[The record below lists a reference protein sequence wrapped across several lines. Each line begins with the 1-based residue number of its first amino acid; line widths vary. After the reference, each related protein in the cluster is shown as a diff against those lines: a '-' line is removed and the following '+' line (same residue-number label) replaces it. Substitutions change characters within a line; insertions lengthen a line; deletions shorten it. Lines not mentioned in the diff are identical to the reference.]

1 MSETNVRP
9 VLFKH
14 AFWNNVIIET
24 IAGVCTLIIA
34 LLVQQFVGHRVLGWE
49 TVVILA
55 LSVVVFSLLSA
66 AYLQW
71 YRHRRP
77 DDGYLLIGIIDF
89 VLRLLVTSGIALLLV
104 SNTTLLSIIIGAAIT
119 SVLLFVFE
127 KPWQPGM
134 TDAQLQEASKK
145 SVELGVQMLEEERV
159 KHAEARN
166 KIALQH
172 ASEGKTDTPRST
184 SLTFSSLIVANM
196 LMEAVYDVVTFLLAL
211 MLQWWMLCTI
221 TGWRT
226 LLVIFLGN
234 MLFSCASAAV
244 MVLMGALKADQQKCP
259 TKSWTFLTIAVLL
272 RLLIFGVLAWL
283 LTPSLA
289 WVSVVVGI
297 VITYVLTLFY
307 KMLAS
312 ICKQMKAKV

>member
-9 VLFKH
+9 VLFKD
-14 AFWNNVIIET
+14 AFWGYVITET
-24 IAGVCTLIIA
+24 VAGICTLIIS

-49 TVVILA
+49 TVAILA

-104 SNTTLLSIIIGAAIT
+104 SDITLLSIIIGAAIT

-159 KHAEARN
+159 KRAEARN
-166 KIALQH
+166 IIALQH
-172 ASEGKTDTPRST
+172 ASEGKTGTPRGM

-196 LMEAVYDVVTFLLAL
+196 LIEAVCDVATFLLAL
-211 MLQWWMLCTI
+211 ILQWWMLGSI
-221 TGWRT
+221 VGWRT

-234 MLFSCASAAV
+234 MLFSCAAAAV
-244 MVLMGALKADQQKCP
+244 MVLMGALKADQQKCL
-259 TKSWTFLTIAVLL
+259 TKSWPFLVIVVLL

-283 LTPSLA
+283 LTPSLV
-289 WVSVVVGI
+289 WVSVVFGI
-297 VITYVLTLFY
+297 VLTDIVIVI
-307 KMLAS
+307 KHHPWRRTAV
-312 ICKQMKAKV
+312 AA

>member
-1 MSETNVRP
+1 MSETKVRP
-9 VLFKH
+9 VLFKD
-14 AFWNNVIIET
+14 AFWGYVITET
-24 IAGVCTLIIA
+24 VAGICTLIIA

-104 SNTTLLSIIIGAAIT
+104 SNITLLSIIIGAAIT

-127 KPWQPGM
+127 KSWQPGM

-159 KHAEARN
+159 KRAEARN
-166 KIALQH
+166 MIALQH
-172 ASEGKTDTPRST
+172 ESASKTDTSRGV

-196 LMEAVYDVVTFLLAL
+196 LMEAVCDVATFLLAL
-211 MLQWWMLCTI
+211 ILQWWMLGSI
-221 TGWRT
+221 VGWRT

-234 MLFSCASAAV
+234 MLFSCAAAAV
-244 MVLMGALKADQQKCP
+244 MVLMGALKADQQKCL
-259 TKSWTFLTIAVLL
+259 TKSWPFLVIVVLL

-283 LTPSLA
+283 LTPSLV
-289 WVSVVVGI
+289 WVSVVFGI
-297 VITYVLTLFY
+297 VLTDIVIVI
-307 KMLAS
+307 KHHPWRRTAV
-312 ICKQMKAKV
+312 AA

>member
-1 MSETNVRP
+1 MSETKVRP

-14 AFWNNVIIET
+14 AFWSNVITET
-24 IAGVCTLIIA
+24 VAGICTLIIA

-119 SVLLFVFE
+119 SVLMFVLE

-159 KHAEARN
+159 KRAEARN

-172 ASEGKTDTPRST
+172 TSVGKTGTPRGV

-196 LMEAVYDVVTFLLAL
+196 LMEAVYAVVTFLLAL
-211 MLQWWMLCTI
+211 MLQWWMLGTI
-221 TGWRT
+221 AGWRT
-226 LLVIFLGN
+226 LLVIFFGN
-234 MLFSCASAAV
+234 MLFSCAAAAIMV
-244 MVLMGALKADQQKCP
+244 MMGALKADQQKCL
-259 TKSWTFLTIAVLL
+259 TKSWPFLVIVVLL

-289 WVSVVVGI
+289 WVSVVVSI
-297 VITYVLTLFY
+297 VLTNIVLVI
-307 KMLAS
+307 KWHPRRRTAVD
-312 ICKQMKAKV
+312 A

>member
-1 MSETNVRP
+1 MMSETNVRP
-9 VLFKH
+9 VLFKD
-14 AFWNNVIIET
+14 AFWGYVITET
-24 IAGVCTLIIA
+24 VAGICTLIIA

-71 YRHRRP
+71 NRRRRP
-77 DDGYLLIGIIDF
+77 DDRSGDLLRGIIDF
-89 VLRLLVTSGIALLLV
+89 VLRLLVTSAIASLLV
-104 SNTTLLSIIIGAAIT
+104 SDTTLLSLILGAAIT

-159 KHAEARN
+159 KRAEARN
-166 KIALQH
+166 MIALQH
-172 ASEGKTDTPRST
+172 ASEGKTDTPRGT

-196 LMEAVYDVVTFLLAL
+196 LIEAVCDVATFLLAL
-211 MLQWWMLCTI
+211 MLQWWMLGSI
-221 TGWRT
+221 VGWST
-226 LLVIFLGN
+226 LLVIFFGN
-234 MLFSCASAAV
+234 MLFSCAAAAV
-244 MVLMGALKADQQKCP
+244 MVLMGALKADQQKCL
-259 TKSWTFLTIAVLL
+259 TKSWPFLVIVVLL

-289 WVSVVVGI
+289 WVSVVVGVVLTDI
-297 VITYVLTLFY
+297 VIVIKHHPWRRTAVS
-307 KMLAS
+307 A
-312 ICKQMKAKV
+312 

>member
-1 MSETNVRP
+1 MSEKNVRP

-14 AFWNNVIIET
+14 AFWDNVIIET
-24 IAGVCTLIIA
+24 VAGICTLIIA

-55 LSVVVFSLLSA
+55 LSVVVFSLLST

-119 SVLLFVFE
+119 SVLMFVFE
-127 KPWQPGM
+127 KPWQRGM

-159 KHAEARN
+159 KRAEVRN
-166 KIALQH
+166 MIALQH
-172 ASEGKTDTPRST
+172 ASAGETDTSRGV

-196 LMEAVYDVVTFLLAL
+196 LMEAVCDVVTFLLAL
-211 MLQWWMLCTI
+211 MLQWWMLGTI
-221 TGWRT
+221 FGWRT

-234 MLFSCASAAV
+234 MLFSCAAAAV
-244 MVLMGALKADQQKCP
+244 MVLMGALKADQQKCL
-259 TKSWTFLTIAVLL
+259 TKSLPFLVIVVLL

-283 LTPSLA
+283 FTPSLV
-289 WVSVVVGI
+289 WVSVVFGI
-297 VITYVLTLFY
+297 VLTDIVLVIKHHPWKRT
-307 KMLAS
+307 AV
-312 ICKQMKAKV
+312 AA

>member
-1 MSETNVRP
+1 MSETNARP

-14 AFWNNVIIET
+14 AFWDNVIIE
-24 IAGVCTLIIA
+24 IVAGICTLIIA

-104 SNTTLLSIIIGAAIT
+104 SDITLLSIIIGAAIT
-119 SVLLFVFE
+119 SVLMFVFE

-159 KHAEARN
+159 KRAEVRN
-166 KIALQH
+166 MIALQH
-172 ASEGKTDTPRST
+172 ESAGKTDTSRGV

-196 LMEAVYDVVTFLLAL
+196 LMEAVCDVVTFLLAL
-211 MLQWWMLCTI
+211 MLQWWMLGTI
-221 TGWRT
+221 AGWRT

-234 MLFSCASAAV
+234 MLFSCAAAAV
-244 MVLMGALKADQQKCP
+244 MVLMGALKADQQKCL
-259 TKSWTFLTIAVLL
+259 TKSRPFLVIVVLL

-283 LTPSLA
+283 LTPSLV
-289 WVSVVVGI
+289 WVSVVFGI
-297 VITYVLTLFY
+297 VLTDIVLV
-307 KMLAS
+307 
-312 ICKQMKAKV
+312 IKQHPQR

>member
-9 VLFKH
+9 VLFKD
-14 AFWNNVIIET
+14 AFWGYVITET
-24 IAGVCTLIIA
+24 VAGICTLIIA
-34 LLVQQFVGHRVLGWE
+34 LLVQQFVGHHVLGWE

-71 YRHRRP
+71 NRHRRP
-77 DDGYLLIGIIDF
+77 DDRSGDLLRGIIDF

-104 SNTTLLSIIIGAAIT
+104 SDTTLLSIIIGAAIT

-127 KPWQPGM
+127 KPWQTGM

-159 KHAEARN
+159 KRAEARN
-166 KIALQH
+166 IIALQH
-172 ASEGKTDTPRST
+172 ASEGKTGTPRGT

-196 LMEAVYDVVTFLLAL
+196 LIEAVCDVATFLLAL

-221 TGWRT
+221 AGWRT
-226 LLVIFLGN
+226 LLVVFLGS
-234 MLFSCASAAV
+234 MLFSCAAAAV
-244 MVLMGALKADQQKCP
+244 MVLMGALKADQQKCL
-259 TKSWTFLTIAVLL
+259 TKSWPFLAIVVLL

-283 LTPSLA
+283 LTPSLV
-289 WVSVVVGI
+289 WVSVVFGI
-297 VITYVLTLFY
+297 VLTDIVIVI
-307 KMLAS
+307 KHHPWRRTAV
-312 ICKQMKAKV
+312 AA

>member
-1 MSETNVRP
+1 MSEANVRP

-14 AFWNNVIIET
+14 AFWDNVIIET
-24 IAGVCTLIIA
+24 VAGVCTLIIA

-66 AYLQW
+66 ACLQW

-104 SNTTLLSIIIGAAIT
+104 SDITLLSIIIGAAIT
-119 SVLLFVFE
+119 SVLMFVFE

-145 SVELGVQMLEEERV
+145 SAELGVQMLEEERV
-159 KHAEARN
+159 KRGEARN
-166 KIALQH
+166 MIALQH
-172 ASEGKTDTPRST
+172 ESAGKTDTSRGV

-196 LMEAVYDVVTFLLAL
+196 LMEAVYDVVIFLLAL
-211 MLQWWMLCTI
+211 MLQWWMLGSI
-221 TGWRT
+221 AGWRT

-234 MLFSCASAAV
+234 ILFSCAAAAV
-244 MVLMGALKADQQKCP
+244 MVLMGALKTDQQKCP
-259 TKSWTFLTIAVLL
+259 TKSWSFLTTAVLL

-289 WVSVVVGI
+289 WISVVVGI
-297 VITYVLTLFY
+297 VLTDIIFV
-307 KMLAS
+307 
-312 ICKQMKAKV
+312 IKQHPWRRTAVAA

>member
-1 MSETNVRP
+1 MSEANVRP

-14 AFWNNVIIET
+14 AFWDNVIIET
-24 IAGVCTLIIA
+24 VAGICTLIIS

-104 SNTTLLSIIIGAAIT
+104 SDITLLSIIIGAAIT
-119 SVLLFVFE
+119 SVLMFVFE

-159 KHAEARN
+159 KRAEVRN
-166 KIALQH
+166 MIALQH
-172 ASEGKTDTPRST
+172 ASEVKTDTPRGV

-196 LMEAVYDVVTFLLAL
+196 LMEAVCDVVIFVLAL
-211 MLQWWMLCTI
+211 MLQWWVLGTI
-221 TGWRT
+221 FGWRT
-226 LLVIFLGN
+226 LLVMFLGN
-234 MLFSCASAAV
+234 MLFSCVAAAV
-244 MVLMGALKADQQKCP
+244 MVLMGALNADQQKCL
-259 TKSWTFLTIAVLL
+259 TKSWTFLVIVVLL

-283 LTPSLA
+283 LTPSLV

-297 VITYVLTLFY
+297 VLTDIILV
-307 KMLAS
+307 
-312 ICKQMKAKV
+312 IKQHPWKRTAVDA

>member
-1 MSETNVRP
+1 MMSEMNVRP

-14 AFWNNVIIET
+14 AFWGHVITET
-24 IAGVCTLIIA
+24 VAGIFTLIIA

-55 LSVVVFSLLSA
+55 LSVVVFSLLST

-71 YRHRRP
+71 DRHRRP
-77 DDGYLLIGIIDF
+77 DDGSGDLLIGIIDF
-89 VLRLLVTSGIALLLV
+89 VLRLLVTSGIASLLV

-145 SVELGVQMLEEERV
+145 SVELGVQILEEERV
-159 KHAEARN
+159 KRAEVRN
-166 KIALQH
+166 MVALQH
-172 ASEGKTDTPRST
+172 ASAGKTGTPRGT

-196 LMEAVYDVVTFLLAL
+196 LMEAVCDVATFLLAL

-221 TGWRT
+221 AGCRT

-234 MLFSCASAAV
+234 MLFSCAAAAV
-244 MVLMGALKADQQKCP
+244 MVLMGALKADQQKYL
-259 TKSWTFLTIAVLL
+259 TKSWPFLAIVVLL

-297 VITYVLTLFY
+297 VLTDIVLVI
-307 KMLAS
+307 K
-312 ICKQMKAKV
+312 

>member
-14 AFWNNVIIET
+14 AFWGHVITET
-24 IAGVCTLIIA
+24 VASVCTLIIS
-34 LLVQQFVGHRVLGWE
+34 LLVQQFVGHSVLGWE

-55 LSVVVFSLLSA
+55 LSVVVFSLLST

-71 YRHRRP
+71 DRHRRP
-77 DDGYLLIGIIDF
+77 DDGSGDLLIGIIDF

-159 KHAEARN
+159 KRAEVRN

-172 ASEGKTDTPRST
+172 ASEGKTDTPRDV

-196 LMEAVYDVVTFLLAL
+196 LMEAVYAVVTFLLAL
-211 MLQWWMLCTI
+211 MLQWWMLSTI
-221 TGWRT
+221 AGWST

-234 MLFSCASAAV
+234 MLFSCAAAAV
-244 MVLMGALKADQQKCP
+244 MVLMGALKADQQKCL
-259 TKSWTFLTIAVLL
+259 TKSWPFLVIVVLL

-283 LTPSLA
+283 ITPSLA

-297 VITYVLTLFY
+297 VLTNIVLVIKWHPRRRT
-307 KMLAS
+307 AV
-312 ICKQMKAKV
+312 AA

>member
-9 VLFKH
+9 VLFKD
-14 AFWNNVIIET
+14 AFWGYVITET
-24 IAGVCTLIIA
+24 VAGICTLIIA

-66 AYLQW
+66 ACLQW

-104 SNTTLLSIIIGAAIT
+104 SDITLLSIIIGAAIT

-159 KHAEARN
+159 KRAEVRN
-166 KIALQH
+166 MIALQH
-172 ASEGKTDTPRST
+172 ASAGKTDTPRGV

-196 LMEAVYDVVTFLLAL
+196 LMEAVYAVVTFVLAL
-211 MLQWWMLCTI
+211 MLQWWMLGTI
-221 TGWRT
+221 AGWRT

-234 MLFSCASAAV
+234 MLFSCAAAAI
-244 MVLMGALKADQQKCP
+244 MVLMGALKADQQKCL
-259 TKSWTFLTIAVLL
+259 TKSWPFLVIVVLL

-297 VITYVLTLFY
+297 VLTNIVLVT
-307 KMLAS
+307 KRHPWRRTAV
-312 ICKQMKAKV
+312 AA

>member
-14 AFWNNVIIET
+14 AFWDNVIIET
-24 IAGVCTLIIA
+24 VAGVCTLIIA

-104 SNTTLLSIIIGAAIT
+104 SNITLLSIIIGAAIT

-159 KHAEARN
+159 KRAEVRN
-166 KIALQH
+166 MIALQH
-172 ASEGKTDTPRST
+172 ESAGKTDTSGGV

-196 LMEAVYDVVTFLLAL
+196 LIEAVCDVVTFLLAL
-211 MLQWWMLCTI
+211 MLQWWMLGTI
-221 TGWRT
+221 AGWRT
-226 LLVIFLGN
+226 LLVMFLGN
-234 MLFSCASAAV
+234 MLFSCAAAAV
-244 MVLMGALKADQQKCP
+244 MVLMGALKADQQRCL
-259 TKSWTFLTIAVLL
+259 TKSWSFLVIVLL
-272 RLLIFGVLAWL
+272 FRLLIFGVLAWL
-283 LTPSLA
+283 LTPSLV
-289 WVSVVVGI
+289 WVSVVFGI
-297 VITYVLTLFY
+297 VLTDIVLVIKHHPWRRT
-307 KMLAS
+307 AV
-312 ICKQMKAKV
+312 AA

>member
-9 VLFKH
+9 VLFKD
-14 AFWNNVIIET
+14 AFWGYVITET
-24 IAGVCTLIIA
+24 VASVCTLIIA

-89 VLRLLVTSGIALLLV
+89 ALRLLVTSGIASLLV
-104 SNTTLLSIIIGAAIT
+104 SDITLLSIILGAAIT

-159 KHAEARN
+159 KRAEVRN

-172 ASEGKTDTPRST
+172 ASAGKTDTPRST

-196 LMEAVYDVVTFLLAL
+196 LMEAVYDVVIFVFAL
-211 MLQWWMLCTI
+211 MLQWWMLGSI
-221 TGWRT
+221 AGWRT

-234 MLFSCASAAV
+234 ILFSCAAAVV

-259 TKSWTFLTIAVLL
+259 TKSWPFLTISVLL

-289 WVSVVVGI
+289 WISVVVGI
-297 VITYVLTLFY
+297 VLTDIIFV
-307 KMLAS
+307 
-312 ICKQMKAKV
+312 IKQHPKR

>member
-1 MSETNVRP
+1 MITETV
-9 VLFKH
+9 VS
-14 AFWNNVIIET
+14 
-24 IAGVCTLIIA
+24 VCTLIIS

-66 AYLQW
+66 ACLQW

-104 SNTTLLSIIIGAAIT
+104 SDITLLSIIIGAAIT
-119 SVLLFVFE
+119 SVLMFVFE

-159 KHAEARN
+159 KRAEVRN
-166 KIALQH
+166 MIALQH
-172 ASEGKTDTPRST
+172 ASEVKTDTPRGV

-196 LMEAVYDVVTFLLAL
+196 LMEAVCDVATFLLAL
-211 MLQWWMLCTI
+211 ILQWWMLGSI
-221 TGWRT
+221 VGWRT

-234 MLFSCASAAV
+234 MLFSCAAAAV
-244 MVLMGALKADQQKCP
+244 MVLMGALKADQQKCL
-259 TKSWTFLTIAVLL
+259 TKSWPFLVIVVLL

-283 LTPSLA
+283 LTPSLV
-289 WVSVVVGI
+289 WVSVVAGI
-297 VITYVLTLFY
+297 VLTDIVIVI
-307 KMLAS
+307 KHHPWRRTAV
-312 ICKQMKAKV
+312 AA

>member
-1 MSETNVRP
+1 MMSETNVRP

-14 AFWNNVIIET
+14 AFWDNVIIET
-24 IAGVCTLIIA
+24 VAGICTLIIS

-89 VLRLLVTSGIALLLV
+89 ALRLLVTSGIALLLV
-104 SNTTLLSIIIGAAIT
+104 SNITLLSIIIGAAIT
-119 SVLLFVFE
+119 SVLMFVFE

-159 KHAEARN
+159 KRAEVRN
-166 KIALQH
+166 TIALQH
-172 ASEGKTDTPRST
+172 ASAGKTDTSRGV

-196 LMEAVYDVVTFLLAL
+196 LMEAVCDIVTFLLAL
-211 MLQWWMLCTI
+211 MLQWWMLGTI
-221 TGWRT
+221 FGWRT

-234 MLFSCASAAV
+234 MLFSCVAAAV
-244 MVLMGALKADQQKCP
+244 MVLMGALKADQQKCL
-259 TKSWTFLTIAVLL
+259 TKSLPFLVIVVLL

-297 VITYVLTLFY
+297 VLTDIVLVI
-307 KMLAS
+307 K
-312 ICKQMKAKV
+312 

>member
-14 AFWNNVIIET
+14 AFWGHVITET
-24 IAGVCTLIIA
+24 VAGVCTLIIA

-104 SNTTLLSIIIGAAIT
+104 SNITLLSIIIGAAIT

-159 KHAEARN
+159 KRAEARN
-166 KIALQH
+166 MIALQH
-172 ASEGKTDTPRST
+172 ASAGETGTPRGT

-196 LMEAVYDVVTFLLAL
+196 LMEAVCDVATFLLAL

-221 TGWRT
+221 AGWST
-226 LLVIFLGN
+226 LLVIFFGN
-234 MLFSCASAAV
+234 MLFSCAAAAI
-244 MVLMGALKADQQKCP
+244 MVLMGALKADQQKCL
-259 TKSWTFLTIAVLL
+259 TKSWPFLVIVVLL

-297 VITYVLTLFY
+297 VLTNIVLV
-307 KMLAS
+307 
-312 ICKQMKAKV
+312 IKQHPKR

>member
-14 AFWNNVIIET
+14 AFWDNVIIET
-24 IAGVCTLIIA
+24 VASICTLIIS
-34 LLVQQFVGHRVLGWE
+34 LLVQQFLGHRVLGWE

-55 LSVVVFSLLSA
+55 LSIVVFSLLSA

-159 KHAEARN
+159 KRAEVRN
-166 KIALQH
+166 MIALQH
-172 ASEGKTDTPRST
+172 ASAGKTDTSRGV

-196 LMEAVYDVVTFLLAL
+196 LMEAVCDVVTFLLAL
-211 MLQWWMLCTI
+211 MLQWWMLGTI
-221 TGWRT
+221 FGWRT
-226 LLVIFLGN
+226 LLVMFLGN
-234 MLFSCASAAV
+234 MLFSCVAAAV
-244 MVLMGALKADQQKCP
+244 MVLMGALKADQQKCA
-259 TKSWTFLTIAVLL
+259 TRSWSFLTIAVLL

-283 LTPSLA
+283 LTPSLV

-297 VITYVLTLFY
+297 VLTDIILV
-307 KMLAS
+307 
-312 ICKQMKAKV
+312 IKQHPWKRTAVEA

>member
-14 AFWNNVIIET
+14 AFWDNVIIET
-24 IAGVCTLIIA
+24 VAGICTLIIS
-34 LLVQQFVGHRVLGWE
+34 LLVQQLVGHRVLGWE

-104 SNTTLLSIIIGAAIT
+104 SNTTLLSIIIGAAVT
-119 SVLLFVFE
+119 SVLMFVFE

-159 KHAEARN
+159 KRAEVRN
-166 KIALQH
+166 TIALQH
-172 ASEGKTDTPRST
+172 ASAGKTDTSRGV

-196 LMEAVYDVVTFLLAL
+196 LMEAVCDVVTFLFAL
-211 MLQWWMLCTI
+211 MLQWWMLGTI
-221 TGWRT
+221 FGWRT

-234 MLFSCASAAV
+234 MLFSCVAAAV
-244 MVLMGALKADQQKCP
+244 MVLMGALKADQQKCL
-259 TKSWTFLTIAVLL
+259 TKSLPFLVIVVLL

-283 LTPSLA
+283 LTPSLV

-297 VITYVLTLFY
+297 VLTDIVLVI
-307 KMLAS
+307 K
-312 ICKQMKAKV
+312 

>member
-1 MSETNVRP
+1 MSEANVRP

-14 AFWNNVIIET
+14 AFWDNVIIET
-24 IAGVCTLIIA
+24 VAGICTLIIS

-66 AYLQW
+66 ACLQW

-104 SNTTLLSIIIGAAIT
+104 SDITLLSIIIGAAIT
-119 SVLLFVFE
+119 SVLMFVFE

-159 KHAEARN
+159 KRAEVRN
-166 KIALQH
+166 MIALQH
-172 ASEGKTDTPRST
+172 ASEVKTDTPRGV

-196 LMEAVYDVVTFLLAL
+196 LMEAVCDVVIFVLAL
-211 MLQWWMLCTI
+211 MLQWWVLGTI
-221 TGWRT
+221 FGWRT
-226 LLVIFLGN
+226 LLVMFLGN
-234 MLFSCASAAV
+234 MLFSCVAAAV
-244 MVLMGALKADQQKCP
+244 MVLMGALKADQQKCL
-259 TKSWTFLTIAVLL
+259 TKSLPFLVIVVLL

-289 WVSVVVGI
+289 WISVVVGI
-297 VITYVLTLFY
+297 VLTNIILVI
-307 KMLAS
+307 KWNP
-312 ICKQMKAKV
+312 KR

>member
-14 AFWNNVIIET
+14 AFWDNVIIET
-24 IAGVCTLIIA
+24 VAGICTLIIA
-34 LLVQQFVGHRVLGWE
+34 LLVQQFVGHHVLGWE

-89 VLRLLVTSGIALLLV
+89 VLRLLVTSGIASLLV

-127 KPWQPGM
+127 KSWQPGM

-159 KHAEARN
+159 KRAEVRN
-166 KIALQH
+166 MIALQH
-172 ASEGKTDTPRST
+172 ASAGKTGTSRGV

-196 LMEAVYDVVTFLLAL
+196 LMEAVCDVVTFLLAL
-211 MLQWWMLCTI
+211 MLQLWMLGTI
-221 TGWRT
+221 GGWRT
-226 LLVIFLGN
+226 LLVMFLGN
-234 MLFSCASAAV
+234 MLFSCVAAAV

-259 TKSWTFLTIAVLL
+259 TKSWSFLTISVLL

-297 VITYVLTLFY
+297 VLTDIVLV
-307 KMLAS
+307 
-312 ICKQMKAKV
+312 IKQHPWRRTAVAA

>member
-1 MSETNVRP
+1 MSEANVRP

-14 AFWNNVIIET
+14 AFWDNVIIET
-24 IAGVCTLIIA
+24 VAGICTLIIS

-66 AYLQW
+66 ACLQW

-104 SNTTLLSIIIGAAIT
+104 SDITLLSIIIGAAIT

-159 KHAEARN
+159 KRAEARN
-166 KIALQH
+166 MIALQH
-172 ASEGKTDTPRST
+172 ASEVKTDTPRGV

-196 LMEAVYDVVTFLLAL
+196 LMEAVCDVVIFVLAL
-211 MLQWWMLCTI
+211 MLQWWVLGTI
-221 TGWRT
+221 FGWRT
-226 LLVIFLGN
+226 LLVMFLGN
-234 MLFSCASAAV
+234 MLFSCVAAAV
-244 MVLMGALKADQQKCP
+244 MVLMGALNADQQKCL
-259 TKSWTFLTIAVLL
+259 TKSWTFLVIVVLL

-283 LTPSLA
+283 LTPSLV

-297 VITYVLTLFY
+297 VLTDIILV
-307 KMLAS
+307 
-312 ICKQMKAKV
+312 IKQHPWKRTAVEA

>member
-1 MSETNVRP
+1 MSETNARP

-14 AFWNNVIIET
+14 AFWDNVIIE
-24 IAGVCTLIIA
+24 IVAGICTLIIA

-134 TDAQLQEASKK
+134 TDAQLQEASQK

-159 KHAEARN
+159 KRAEARN
-166 KIALQH
+166 MIALQH
-172 ASEGKTDTPRST
+172 VGEGKTGTPRGV

-196 LMEAVYDVVTFLLAL
+196 LMEAVYAVVTFLLAL

-221 TGWRT
+221 AGWST

-234 MLFSCASAAV
+234 MLFSCAAAAV
-244 MVLMGALKADQQKCP
+244 MVLMGALKADQQKCL
-259 TKSWTFLTIAVLL
+259 TKSWPFLVIVVLL

-283 LTPSLA
+283 LAPSLVC
-289 WVSVVVGI
+289 VSVVVGI
-297 VITYVLTLFY
+297 VLTNIVLVIKWHPRRRT
-307 KMLAS
+307 AV
-312 ICKQMKAKV
+312 AA

>member
-1 MSETNVRP
+1 MSEANVRP

-14 AFWNNVIIET
+14 AFWDNVIIET
-24 IAGVCTLIIA
+24 VAGVCTLIIA

-66 AYLQW
+66 ACLQW

-104 SNTTLLSIIIGAAIT
+104 SDITLLSIIIGAAIT

-134 TDAQLQEASKK
+134 TDTQLQEASKK

-159 KHAEARN
+159 KRGEARN
-166 KIALQH
+166 MIALQH
-172 ASEGKTDTPRST
+172 ESAGKTDTSRGV

-196 LMEAVYDVVTFLLAL
+196 LMESVCDVVIFVFAL
-211 MLQWWMLCTI
+211 MLQWWMLGSI
-221 TGWRT
+221 AGWRT

-234 MLFSCASAAV
+234 ILFSCAAAVV

-259 TKSWTFLTIAVLL
+259 TKSWPFLTISVLL

-297 VITYVLTLFY
+297 VLTDIVLF
-307 KMLAS
+307 
-312 ICKQMKAKV
+312 IKQHPWRRTAVEA

>member
-9 VLFKH
+9 VLFKD
-14 AFWNNVIIET
+14 AFWGYVITET
-24 IAGVCTLIIA
+24 VAGICTLIIA
-34 LLVQQFVGHRVLGWE
+34 LLVQQFVGHHVLGWE

-71 YRHRRP
+71 NRRRRP
-77 DDGYLLIGIIDF
+77 DDRSGDLLRGIIDF
-89 VLRLLVTSGIALLLV
+89 VLRLLVTSAIASLLV
-104 SNTTLLSIIIGAAIT
+104 SDITLLSIIIGAAIT

-159 KHAEARN
+159 KRAEARN
-166 KIALQH
+166 IIALQH
-172 ASEGKTDTPRST
+172 ASEGKTDTPRGT

-196 LMEAVYDVVTFLLAL
+196 LIEAVCDVATFLLAL
-211 MLQWWMLCTI
+211 MLQWWMLGSI
-221 TGWRT
+221 VGWST
-226 LLVIFLGN
+226 LLVIFFGN
-234 MLFSCASAAV
+234 MLFSCAAAAV
-244 MVLMGALKADQQKCP
+244 MVLMGALKADQQKCL
-259 TKSWTFLTIAVLL
+259 TKSWPFLAIVVLL

-283 LTPSLA
+283 LTPSLV
-289 WVSVVVGI
+289 WVSVVAGI
-297 VITYVLTLFY
+297 VLTDIVIVI
-307 KMLAS
+307 KHHPWRRTAV
-312 ICKQMKAKV
+312 AA

>member
-1 MSETNVRP
+1 M
-9 VLFKH
+9 
-14 AFWNNVIIET
+14 IIET
-24 IAGVCTLIIA
+24 VAGICTLIIS

-66 AYLQW
+66 ACLQW

-104 SNTTLLSIIIGAAIT
+104 SDITLLSIIIGAAIT
-119 SVLLFVFE
+119 SVLMFVFE

-159 KHAEARN
+159 KRAEVRN
-166 KIALQH
+166 MIALQH
-172 ASEGKTDTPRST
+172 ASEVKTDTPRGV

-196 LMEAVYDVVTFLLAL
+196 LMEAVCDVVIFVLAL
-211 MLQWWMLCTI
+211 MLQWWVLGTI
-221 TGWRT
+221 FGWRT
-226 LLVIFLGN
+226 LLVMFLGN
-234 MLFSCASAAV
+234 MLFSCVAAAV
-244 MVLMGALKADQQKCP
+244 MVLMGALKADQQKCL
-259 TKSWTFLTIAVLL
+259 TKSLPFLVIVVLL

-289 WVSVVVGI
+289 WISVVVGI
-297 VITYVLTLFY
+297 VLTNIILVI
-307 KMLAS
+307 KWNT
-312 ICKQMKAKV
+312 KR

>member
-1 MSETNVRP
+1 MGETNVRP
-9 VLFKH
+9 VLFKD
-14 AFWNNVIIET
+14 AFWCYVITET
-24 IAGVCTLIIA
+24 VAGICTLIIA

-71 YRHRRP
+71 DRRRRP
-77 DDGYLLIGIIDF
+77 DDRPGDLLRGIIDF

-104 SNTTLLSIIIGAAIT
+104 SNITLLSIIIGAAIT

-159 KHAEARN
+159 KRAEARN
-166 KIALQH
+166 MIALQH
-172 ASEGKTDTPRST
+172 ASEGKTDTPRGT

-196 LMEAVYDVVTFLLAL
+196 LIEAVCDVATFLLAL
-211 MLQWWMLCTI
+211 ILQWWMRVVSLAGERYSSYSWAICY
-221 TGWRT
+221 
-226 LLVIFLGN
+226 FL
-234 MLFSCASAAV
+234 ARR
-244 MVLMGALKADQQKCP
+244 
-259 TKSWTFLTIAVLL
+259 L
-272 RLLIFGVLAWL
+272 RLWL
-283 LTPSLA
+283 
-289 WVSVVVGI
+289 
-297 VITYVLTLFY
+297 
-307 KMLAS
+307 
-312 ICKQMKAKV
+312 

>member
-1 MSETNVRP
+1 MSEANVRP

-14 AFWNNVIIET
+14 AFWDNVIIET
-24 IAGVCTLIIA
+24 VAGICTLIIS

-66 AYLQW
+66 ACLQW

-104 SNTTLLSIIIGAAIT
+104 SDITLLSIIIGAAIT
-119 SVLLFVFE
+119 SVLMFVFE

-145 SVELGVQMLEEERV
+145 SAELGVQMLEEERV
-159 KHAEARN
+159 KRGEARN
-166 KIALQH
+166 MIALQH
-172 ASEGKTDTPRST
+172 ESAGKTDTSRGV

-196 LMEAVYDVVTFLLAL
+196 LMEAVCDVVTFLFAL
-211 MLQWWMLCTI
+211 MLQWWMLGTI
-221 TGWRT
+221 FGWRT

-234 MLFSCASAAV
+234 MLFSCVAAAV
-244 MVLMGALKADQQKCP
+244 MVLMGALKADQQKCL
-259 TKSWTFLTIAVLL
+259 TKSLPFLVIVVLL

-283 LTPSLA
+283 LTPSLV

-297 VITYVLTLFY
+297 VLTDIVLVI
-307 KMLAS
+307 K
-312 ICKQMKAKV
+312 

>member
-14 AFWNNVIIET
+14 AFWDNVIIET
-24 IAGVCTLIIA
+24 VAGICTLIIS

-66 AYLQW
+66 ACLQW

-104 SNTTLLSIIIGAAIT
+104 SDITLLSIIIGAAIT
-119 SVLLFVFE
+119 SVLMFVFE

-159 KHAEARN
+159 KRAEARN
-166 KIALQH
+166 MIALQH
-172 ASEGKTDTPRST
+172 ASEGKTDTPRGT

-196 LMEAVYDVVTFLLAL
+196 LMEAVYAVVTFLLAL
-211 MLQWWMLCTI
+211 MLQLWMLGTI
-221 TGWRT
+221 AGWST

-234 MLFSCASAAV
+234 MLFSCAASAI
-244 MVLMGALKADQQKCP
+244 MILMGALKADQQKCL
-259 TKSWTFLTIAVLL
+259 TKSWPFLVIVVLL

-283 LTPSLA
+283 LIPGLA

-297 VITYVLTLFY
+297 VLTNIVLVIKWHPRRRT
-307 KMLAS
+307 AV
-312 ICKQMKAKV
+312 AA

>member
-1 MSETNVRP
+1 MSETNARP

-14 AFWNNVIIET
+14 AFWDNVIIE
-24 IAGVCTLIIA
+24 IVAGICTLIIA

-104 SNTTLLSIIIGAAIT
+104 SDITLLSIIIGAAIT
-119 SVLLFVFE
+119 SVLMFVFE

-159 KHAEARN
+159 KRAEVRN
-166 KIALQH
+166 MIALQH
-172 ASEGKTDTPRST
+172 ESAGKTDTSRGV

-196 LMEAVYDVVTFLLAL
+196 LMEAVCDVVTFLLAL
-211 MLQWWMLCTI
+211 MLQWWMLGTI
-221 TGWRT
+221 AGWRT
-226 LLVIFLGN
+226 LLVMFLGN
-234 MLFSCASAAV
+234 MLFSCVAAAV
-244 MVLMGALKADQQKCP
+244 MVLMGALKADQQKCL
-259 TKSWTFLTIAVLL
+259 TKSRPFLVIVVLL

-283 LTPSLA
+283 LTPSLV
-289 WVSVVVGI
+289 WVSVVFGI
-297 VITYVLTLFY
+297 VLTDIVLV
-307 KMLAS
+307 
-312 ICKQMKAKV
+312 IKQHPQR

>member
-14 AFWNNVIIET
+14 AFWDNVIIET
-24 IAGVCTLIIA
+24 VAGVCTLIIA

-104 SNTTLLSIIIGAAIT
+104 SNITLLSIIIGAAIT

-159 KHAEARN
+159 KRAEARN
-166 KIALQH
+166 MIALQH
-172 ASEGKTDTPRST
+172 ASAGKTDTPRGV
-184 SLTFSSLIVANM
+184 SLTVSSLIVANM
-196 LMEAVYDVVTFLLAL
+196 LMEAVYAVVTFLLAL

-221 TGWRT
+221 AGWST
-226 LLVIFLGN
+226 LLVIFFGN
-234 MLFSCASAAV
+234 MLFSCAAAAI
-244 MVLMGALKADQQKCP
+244 MVLMGALKADQQKCL
-259 TKSWTFLTIAVLL
+259 TKSWPFLVIVVLL

-283 LTPSLA
+283 LAPSLVC
-289 WVSVVVGI
+289 VSVVVGI
-297 VITYVLTLFY
+297 VLTNIVLVIKWHPRRRT
-307 KMLAS
+307 AV
-312 ICKQMKAKV
+312 AA

>member
-14 AFWNNVIIET
+14 AFWGHVITET
-24 IAGVCTLIIA
+24 VAGICTLIIS

-55 LSVVVFSLLSA
+55 LSVVVFSLLST

-71 YRHRRP
+71 DRRRRP

-134 TDAQLQEASKK
+134 TDAQLHEASKK

-159 KHAEARN
+159 KRAEARN

-172 ASEGKTDTPRST
+172 ASEGKTGTPRST

-196 LMEAVYDVVTFLLAL
+196 LMEAVYAVVTFLLAL
-211 MLQWWMLCTI
+211 MLQWWMLGTI
-221 TGWRT
+221 AGWRT

-234 MLFSCASAAV
+234 MLFSCAASAV
-244 MVLMGALKADQQKCP
+244 MVLMGALKADQQKCL
-259 TKSWTFLTIAVLL
+259 TKSWPFLVIVVLL

-283 LTPSLA
+283 LTPSLV

-297 VITYVLTLFY
+297 VLTNIILVI
-307 KMLAS
+307 KWNPRRRTAV
-312 ICKQMKAKV
+312 AA

>member
-14 AFWNNVIIET
+14 AFWGHVITET
-24 IAGVCTLIIA
+24 VAGICTLIIA

-77 DDGYLLIGIIDF
+77 EDGYLLIGIIDF

-104 SNTTLLSIIIGAAIT
+104 SDIALLSIIIGAAIT

-134 TDAQLQEASKK
+134 TDAQLQEASQKA
-145 SVELGVQMLEEERV
+145 VELGVQMLEEERV
-159 KHAEARN
+159 KRAR
-166 KIALQH
+166 
-172 ASEGKTDTPRST
+172 
-184 SLTFSSLIVANM
+184 
-196 LMEAVYDVVTFLLAL
+196 
-211 MLQWWMLCTI
+211 
-221 TGWRT
+221 
-226 LLVIFLGN
+226 
-234 MLFSCASAAV
+234 
-244 MVLMGALKADQQKCP
+244 
-259 TKSWTFLTIAVLL
+259 
-272 RLLIFGVLAWL
+272 
-283 LTPSLA
+283 
-289 WVSVVVGI
+289 
-297 VITYVLTLFY
+297 
-307 KMLAS
+307 
-312 ICKQMKAKV
+312 

>member
-1 MSETNVRP
+1 MMSETNVRP

-14 AFWNNVIIET
+14 AFWDNVIIET
-24 IAGVCTLIIA
+24 VAGICTLIIS

-66 AYLQW
+66 ACLQW

-104 SNTTLLSIIIGAAIT
+104 SDITLLSIIIGAAIT
-119 SVLLFVFE
+119 SVLMFVFE

-159 KHAEARN
+159 KRAEARN

-196 LMEAVYDVVTFLLAL
+196 LMEAVYAVVTFLLAL

-221 TGWRT
+221 AGWST

-234 MLFSCASAAV
+234 MLFSCAASAI
-244 MVLMGALKADQQKCP
+244 MILMGALKADQQKCL
-259 TKSWTFLTIAVLL
+259 TKSWPFLVIVVLL

-283 LTPSLA
+283 LTPSLV

-297 VITYVLTLFY
+297 VLTNIVLVIKWHPRRRT
-307 KMLAS
+307 AV
-312 ICKQMKAKV
+312 AA